1 MVFVHTEYYSL
12 ALPRPRGHP
21 AQAGL
26 SSEKSH
32 EKDRESA
39 RVFHGLCLHEDRNEH
54 D

>member
-1 MVFVHTEYYSL
+1 MVFGHTEYYSL
-12 ALPRPRGHP
+12 ALPRPRGRP

-39 RVFHGLCLHEDRNEH
+39 RVFHCPCLHGDRNEH